1 MRTRHNLRYTL
12 EKTLRPYLEK
22 LRQQAQATPAGI
34 RKQMLLC
41 ISASLL
47 LTILVFFLGLQDG
60 VLKEGFRLPRSGY
73 GGAKQYITLEVSGL
87 TEDTS
92 VPLDITVSPKRYT
105 EEEANAVFREI
116 YDQLEELVV
125 AEGESFANLQHDL
138 RLMTKLPKYGV
149 QLSWDFYPELDPALD
164 AGSVPQDV
172 DVPAEAAVEGEVP
185 QDADAASKALA
196 ENEQSAGEDAM
207 PEALAEGGVSADED
221 VLPEDADAT
230 AIAMADQREAARA
243 YYRKY
248 RHLMDSDGTL
258 HNETLPPG
266 TVVTGYLSLIM
277 STDIVPTST
286 DGATKYLKTQYHSA
300 PYRIY
305 VGIVPRALS
314 RYESL
319 LLQLQQAITAE
330 DEGSLGENMLSL
342 PTEIDG
348 QRIYYSEHEDQSYLL
363 LPLLGVIAAM
373 AIYMRQG
380 QARRTEKKQREALLM
395 LDYSELVSKLMVYIG
410 AGLTVR
416 NALET
421 ISQHFDALIAR
432 GIKADRP
439 LYQELRTMVIQFRR
453 NMPESEIYLS
463 FGRRVNLKPYTKLVS
478 LIEQNRMNGAR
489 NLRAMLELEMEDA
502 FEQRKT
508 TARRLGEEAG
518 TKLLLPLFIM
528 LGIVMII
535 VIVPAM
541 SALG

>member
-1 MRTRHNLRYTL
+1 MRTRHSLRRTL
-12 EKTLRPYLEK
+12 EKTLRPYLQK

-73 GGAKQYITLEVSGL
+73 GGSKQYITLEVSGL

-149 QLSWDFYPELDPALD
+149 QLSWDFYPELDPALA
-164 AGSVPQDV
+164 AGSVPPDA
-172 DVPAEAAVEGEVP
+172 DAPAEAAGEGEMP
-185 QDADAASKALA
+185 LGDDAPA
-196 ENEQSAGEDAM
+196 ET
-207 PEALAEGGVSADED
+207 LAEGGGSTDADAPAEAAAENEAAA
-221 VLPEDADAT
+221 EDADAT
-230 AIAMADQREAARA
+230 AIAMAEQREAARA

-286 DGATKYLKTQYHSA
+286 DGETKYLKTQYHSA

-319 LLQLQQAITAE
+319 LLQLQQAITTE
-330 DEGSLGENMLSL
+330 DEDSLGENMLSL

-348 QRIYYSEHEDQSYLL
+348 QRIYYREHEDRSYLL

-373 AIYMRQG
+373 AIYMHQG

-432 GIKADRP
+432 GIKEDRP

>member
-1 MRTRHNLRYTL
+1 MRTRHSLRRTL
-12 EKTLRPYLEK
+12 EKTLRPYLQK

-60 VLKEGFRLPRSGY
+60 TLKEGFRLPRSGY
-73 GGAKQYITLEVSGL
+73 GGSKQYITLEVSGL
-87 TEDTS
+87 TEDSS

-116 YDQLEELVV
+116 YEQLEELVV

-138 RLMTKLPKYGV
+138 HLMTKLPKYGV
-149 QLSWDFYPELDPALD
+149 ELSWDFYPELDPAM
-164 AGSVPQDV
+164 S
-172 DVPAEAAVEGEVP
+172 
-185 QDADAASKALA
+185 
-196 ENEQSAGEDAM
+196 EQ
-207 PEALAEGGVSADED
+207 
-221 VLPEDADAT
+221 
-230 AIAMADQREAARA
+230 QEAARA

-258 HNETLPPG
+258 RNETLPPG

-277 STDIVPTST
+277 STDIVPENV
-286 DGATKYLKTQYHSA
+286 DGETKYLKTQYHSA

-305 VGIVPRALS
+305 VGIVPRELS

-319 LLQLQQAITAE
+319 LLQLQQSITAE

-348 QRIYYSEHEDQSYLL
+348 QRIYYSEHEDRSYLL

-432 GIKADRP
+432 GIKEDRP

>member
-1 MRTRHNLRYTL
+1 MRTRHALRRTL
-12 EKTLRPYLEK
+12 EKTLQPYLQK
-22 LRQQAQATPAGI
+22 LRQQAQATPAEI

-60 VLKEGFRLPRSGY
+60 TLKEGFRLPRSGY
-73 GGAKQYITLEVSGL
+73 GGSKQYITLEVSGL

-92 VPLDITVSPKRYT
+92 VPLDITVNPKRYT

-138 RLMTKLPKYGV
+138 HLMTKLPKYGV
-149 QLSWDFYPELDPALD
+149 QLSWDFYPELDPAL
-164 AGSVPQDV
+164 ASGSLPQD
-172 DVPAEAAVEGEVP
+172 
-185 QDADAASKALA
+185 
-196 ENEQSAGEDAM
+196 EDA
-207 PEALAEGGVSADED
+207 PAEALAEDAVSADVDAPAEA
-221 VLPEDADAT
+221 LPEGEVTAEAADAV
-230 AIAMADQREAARA
+230 AIAMAEQREAARA

-277 STDIVPTST
+277 STDIVPKST
-286 DGATKYLKTQYHSA
+286 DGETKYLKTQYHSA

-305 VGIVPRALS
+305 VSIVPRALS

-348 QRIYYSEHEDQSYLL
+348 QRICYSEHEDRSYLL

-432 GIKADRP
+432 GIKEDRP

>member
-1 MRTRHNLRYTL
+1 MRTRHSLRRTL
-12 EKTLRPYLEK
+12 EKTLQPYLQK
-22 LRQQAQATPAGI
+22 LRQQAQATPVGI

-73 GGAKQYITLEVSGL
+73 GGSKQYITLEVSGL
-87 TEDTS
+87 TEGTS

-138 RLMTKLPKYGV
+138 HLMTKLPKYGV
-149 QLSWDFYPELDPALD
+149 QLSWDFYPELDPALA
-164 AGSVPQDV
+164 AGSVPQDA
-172 DVPAEAAVEGEVP
+172 DAPAEATDEGEMP
-185 QDADAASKALA
+185 LGDDAPA
-196 ENEQSAGEDAM
+196 EAF
-207 PEALAEGGVSADED
+207 AEGEAVT
-221 VLPEDADAT
+221 EDADAT
-230 AIAMADQREAARA
+230 AIAMAEQREAARA

-258 HNETLPPG
+258 HNETLAPG

-286 DGATKYLKTQYHSA
+286 DGETKYLKTQYHSA

-319 LLQLQQAITAE
+319 LLQLQQAITSE

-348 QRIYYSEHEDQSYLL
+348 QRIYYSEHEDRSYLL

-432 GIKADRP
+432 GIKEDRP

>member
-1 MRTRHNLRYTL
+1 
-12 EKTLRPYLEK
+12 
-22 LRQQAQATPAGI
+22 
-34 RKQMLLC
+34 MLLC

-73 GGAKQYITLEVSGL
+73 GGSKQYITLEVSGL

-149 QLSWDFYPELDPALD
+149 QLSWDFYPELDPALA
-164 AGSVPQDV
+164 AGSVTP
-172 DVPAEAAVEGEVP
+172 
-185 QDADAASKALA
+185 
-196 ENEQSAGEDAM
+196 
-207 PEALAEGGVSADED
+207 DE
-221 VLPEDADAT
+221 
-230 AIAMADQREAARA
+230 ARA

-277 STDIVPTST
+277 STDIVPTGT
-286 DGATKYLKTQYHSA
+286 DGETKYLKTQYHSA

-319 LLQLQQAITAE
+319 LLQLQQAITTE

-348 QRIYYSEHEDQSYLL
+348 QRIYYSEHEDRSYLL

-432 GIKADRP
+432 GIKEDRP

>member
-1 MRTRHNLRYTL
+1 MRTRHSLRRTL
-12 EKTLRPYLEK
+12 EKTLRPFLQK

-73 GGAKQYITLEVSGL
+73 GGSKQYITLEVSGL

-149 QLSWDFYPELDPALD
+149 QLSWDFYPELDPALA
-164 AGSVPQDV
+164 AGSVPPDA
-172 DVPAEAAVEGEVP
+172 DAPAEAAGEGEMP
-185 QDADAASKALA
+185 LGDDAPA
-196 ENEQSAGEDAM
+196 ET
-207 PEALAEGGVSADED
+207 LAEGGGSTDADAPAEAAAENEAAA
-221 VLPEDADAT
+221 EDADAT
-230 AIAMADQREAARA
+230 AIAMAEQREAARA

-286 DGATKYLKTQYHSA
+286 DGETKYLKTQYHSA

-348 QRIYYSEHEDQSYLL
+348 QRIYYREHEDRSYLL
-363 LPLLGVIAAM
+363 LPLLGIIAAM

-380 QARRTEKKQREALLM
+380 QARRTEKKQRETLLM

-421 ISQHFDALIAR
+421 ISQHFDAIIAR
-432 GIKADRP
+432 GIKEDRP

>member
-1 MRTRHNLRYTL
+1 MRTRHSLRRTL
-12 EKTLRPYLEK
+12 EKTLLPYLQK
-22 LRQQAQATPAGI
+22 LRQQAQATPVEI

-60 VLKEGFRLPRSGY
+60 VLKEGFCLPRSGY
-73 GGAKQYITLEVSGL
+73 GGSKQYITLEVSGL
-87 TEDTS
+87 TEGTS

-149 QLSWDFYPELDPALD
+149 QLSWDFYPELDPALA
-164 AGSVPQDV
+164 AGSVPPDA
-172 DVPAEAAVEGEVP
+172 DAPAEAAGEGEMP
-185 QDADAASKALA
+185 LGDDASA
-196 ENEQSAGEDAM
+196 ET
-207 PEALAEGGVSADED
+207 LAEGEAAT
-221 VLPEDADAT
+221 EDADTT
-230 AIAMADQREAARA
+230 AIAMAEQREAARA

-258 HNETLPPG
+258 HNETLAPG

-286 DGATKYLKTQYHSA
+286 DGETKYLKTQYHSA

-319 LLQLQQAITAE
+319 LLQLQQAITTE

-348 QRIYYSEHEDQSYLL
+348 QRIYYSEHEDRSYLL

-432 GIKADRP
+432 GIKEDRP

>member
-1 MRTRHNLRYTL
+1 MRTRHALRRTL
-12 EKTLRPYLEK
+12 EKTLQPYLQK
-22 LRQQAQATPAGI
+22 LRQQAQATPAEI

-60 VLKEGFRLPRSGY
+60 TLKEGFRLPRSGY
-73 GGAKQYITLEVSGL
+73 GGSKQYITLEVSGL

-92 VPLDITVSPKRYT
+92 VPLDITVNPKRYT

-138 RLMTKLPKYGV
+138 HLMTKLPKYGV
-149 QLSWDFYPELDPALD
+149 QLSWDFYPELDPAL
-164 AGSVPQDV
+164 ASGSLPQDE
-172 DVPAEAAVEGEVP
+172 DAPAEALPEGEVTAEA
-185 QDADAASKALA
+185 ADA
-196 ENEQSAGEDAM
+196 
-207 PEALAEGGVSADED
+207 V
-221 VLPEDADAT
+221 
-230 AIAMADQREAARA
+230 AIAMAEQREAARA

-277 STDIVPTST
+277 STDIVPKST
-286 DGATKYLKTQYHSA
+286 EGETKYLKTQYHSA

-305 VGIVPRALS
+305 VSIVPRALS

-348 QRIYYSEHEDQSYLL
+348 QRIYYSEHEDRSYLL

-432 GIKADRP
+432 GIKEDRP

>member
-1 MRTRHNLRYTL
+1 MRTRHSLRRTL
-12 EKTLRPYLEK
+12 EKTLRPYLQK
-22 LRQQAQATPAGI
+22 LRQQAQATPVEI

-60 VLKEGFRLPRSGY
+60 VLKEGFCLPRSGY
-73 GGAKQYITLEVSGL
+73 GGSKQYITLEVSGL
-87 TEDTS
+87 TEGTS
-92 VPLDITVSPKRYT
+92 VPLDISVSPKRYT

-138 RLMTKLPKYGV
+138 HLMTKLPKYGV
-149 QLSWDFYPELDPALD
+149 QLSWDFYPELDPALA
-164 AGSVPQDV
+164 AGSVTP
-172 DVPAEAAVEGEVP
+172 
-185 QDADAASKALA
+185 DADAATEAAAADEMLLD
-196 ENEQSAGEDAM
+196 EDASA
-207 PEALAEGGVSADED
+207 ETLAEGEAATK
-221 VLPEDADAT
+221 DADTT
-230 AIAMADQREAARA
+230 AIAMAEQREAARA

-258 HNETLPPG
+258 HNETLAPG

-286 DGATKYLKTQYHSA
+286 DGETKYLKTQYHSA

-348 QRIYYSEHEDQSYLL
+348 QRIYYSEHEDRSYLL

-432 GIKADRP
+432 GIKEDRP

>member
-1 MRTRHNLRYTL
+1 MRTRHSLRRTL
-12 EKTLRPYLEK
+12 EKTLRPYLQK

-73 GGAKQYITLEVSGL
+73 GGSKQYITLEVSGL

-149 QLSWDFYPELDPALD
+149 QLSWDFYPELDPALA
-164 AGSVPQDV
+164 AGSVPPDA
-172 DVPAEAAVEGEVP
+172 DAPAEAAGEGEMP
-185 QDADAASKALA
+185 LGDDASA
-196 ENEQSAGEDAM
+196 ET
-207 PEALAEGGVSADED
+207 LAEGEAAT
-221 VLPEDADAT
+221 EDADTT
-230 AIAMADQREAARA
+230 AIAMAEQREAARA

-258 HNETLPPG
+258 HNETLAPG

-286 DGATKYLKTQYHSA
+286 DGETKYLKTQYHSA

-319 LLQLQQAITAE
+319 LLQLQQAITTE

-348 QRIYYSEHEDQSYLL
+348 QRIYYSEHEDRSYLL

-432 GIKADRP
+432 GIKEDRP

>member
-1 MRTRHNLRYTL
+1 MRTRHSLRRTL
-12 EKTLRPYLEK
+12 EKTLRPYLQK

-41 ISASLL
+41 ISASLF

-73 GGAKQYITLEVSGL
+73 GGSKQYITLEVSGL

-149 QLSWDFYPELDPALD
+149 QLSWDFYPELDPAL
-164 AGSVPQDV
+164 ASGSVPPDA
-172 DVPAEAAVEGEVP
+172 DAPAEAAA
-185 QDADAASKALA
+185 ADEMLLD
-196 ENEQSAGEDAM
+196 EDASA
-207 PEALAEGGVSADED
+207 ETLAEGEAAT
-221 VLPEDADAT
+221 EDADAT
-230 AIAMADQREAARA
+230 AIAMAEQREAARA

-277 STDIVPTST
+277 STDVVPTST
-286 DGATKYLKTQYHSA
+286 DGETKYLKTQYHSA

-319 LLQLQQAITAE
+319 LLQLQQAITTE

-348 QRIYYSEHEDQSYLL
+348 QRIYYSEHEDRSYLL

-380 QARRTEKKQREALLM
+380 QARRTEKKHRESLLM

-421 ISQHFDALIAR
+421 ISQHFDALISR
-432 GIKADRP
+432 GIKEDRP

>member
-1 MRTRHNLRYTL
+1 MRTRHSLRHTL
-12 EKTLRPYLEK
+12 EKTLRPFLQK
-22 LRQQAQATPAGI
+22 LRQQAQATPAEI

-60 VLKEGFRLPRSGY
+60 TLKEGFRLPRSGY
-73 GGAKQYITLEVSGL
+73 GGSKQYITLEVSGL

-105 EEEANAVFREI
+105 EEEADAVFSEI

-138 RLMTKLPKYGV
+138 HLMTKLPKYGV
-149 QLSWDFYPELDPALD
+149 QLSWDFYPELDPAIA
-164 AGSVPQDV
+164 AGSVPQDE
-172 DVPAEAAVEGEVP
+172 DVPAEALAEGEAP
-185 QDADAASKALA
+185 SDEDAPTEAADAA
-196 ENEQSAGEDAM
+196 
-207 PEALAEGGVSADED
+207 
-221 VLPEDADAT
+221 
-230 AIAMADQREAARA
+230 AIAMAEQREAARA

-277 STDIVPTST
+277 STDIVPKSAE
-286 DGATKYLKTQYHSA
+286 GEMKYLKTQYHSA

-305 VGIVPRALS
+305 VGIVPRELS

-348 QRIYYSEHEDQSYLL
+348 QRIYYSEHEDRSYLL
-363 LPLLGVIAAM
+363 LPLLGVVAAM

-380 QARRTEKKQREALLM
+380 QAHRTEKKQREALLM

-453 NMPESEIYLS
+453 NMPESEIYLL

>member
-1 MRTRHNLRYTL
+1 MRTRHSLRRTL
-12 EKTLRPYLEK
+12 EKTLRPFLQK

-60 VLKEGFRLPRSGY
+60 TLKEGFRLPRSGY
-73 GGAKQYITLEVSGL
+73 GGSKQYITLEVSGL

-105 EEEANAVFREI
+105 EEEAEAVFREI
-116 YDQLEELVV
+116 YEQLEELVV

-138 RLMTKLPKYGV
+138 HLMTKLPKYGV
-149 QLSWDFYPELDPALD
+149 QLSWDFYPELDPAMA
-164 AGSVPQDV
+164 AGSVPQDE
-172 DVPAEAAVEGEVP
+172 DVPAEALVENEVP
-185 QDADAASKALA
+185 QDDDA
-196 ENEQSAGEDAM
+196 SA
-207 PEALAEGGVSADED
+207 EALAEGEAPSDED
-221 VLPEDADAT
+221 TLPEDADAA
-230 AIAMADQREAARA
+230 AIAMAEQREAARA

-277 STDIVPTST
+277 STDIVPENV
-286 DGATKYLKTQYHSA
+286 DGEAKYLKTQYHSA

-305 VGIVPRALS
+305 VGIVPRELS

-348 QRIYYSEHEDQSYLL
+348 QRIYYSEHEDRSYLL

-432 GIKADRP
+432 GIKEDRP

>member
-1 MRTRHNLRYTL
+1 MRTRQTLRRTL
-12 EKTLRPYLEK
+12 EKTLRPYLQK
-22 LRQQAQATPAGI
+22 LRQQAQATPVGI

-73 GGAKQYITLEVSGL
+73 GGSKQYITLEVSGL

-149 QLSWDFYPELDPALD
+149 QLSWDFYPELDPAIA
-164 AGSVPQDV
+164 AGSVTP
-172 DVPAEAAVEGEVP
+172 
-185 QDADAASKALA
+185 DADT
-196 ENEQSAGEDAM
+196 
-207 PEALAEGGVSADED
+207 
-221 VLPEDADAT
+221 T
-230 AIAMADQREAARA
+230 AIAMAEQREAARA

-258 HNETLPPG
+258 HNETLAPG

-286 DGATKYLKTQYHSA
+286 DGETKYLKTQYHSA

-348 QRIYYSEHEDQSYLL
+348 QRIYYSEHEDRSYLL

-380 QARRTEKKQREALLM
+380 QARRTEKKQREALLI

-421 ISQHFDALIAR
+421 ISQHFDTLIAR
-432 GIKADRP
+432 GIKEDRP

>member
-1 MRTRHNLRYTL
+1 MRTRHSLRRTL
-12 EKTLRPYLEK
+12 EKTLRPFLQK

-60 VLKEGFRLPRSGY
+60 TLKEGFRLPRSSY
-73 GGAKQYITLEVSGL
+73 GGQKQYITLEVSGL

-105 EEEANAVFREI
+105 EEEAEAVFREI
-116 YDQLEELVV
+116 YEQLEELVV

-138 RLMTKLPKYGV
+138 HLMTKLPKYGV
-149 QLSWDFYPELDPALD
+149 QLSWDFYPELDPEM
-164 AGSVPQDV
+164 
-172 DVPAEAAVEGEVP
+172 AE
-185 QDADAASKALA
+185 
-196 ENEQSAGEDAM
+196 
-207 PEALAEGGVSADED
+207 
-221 VLPEDADAT
+221 
-230 AIAMADQREAARA
+230 QREAARA

-258 HNETLPPG
+258 HNETLAPG

-277 STDIVPTST
+277 STDIVPKSAE
-286 DGATKYLKTQYHSA
+286 GETKYLKTQYHSA

-305 VGIVPRALS
+305 VGIVPRELS

-348 QRIYYSEHEDQSYLL
+348 QRIYYSEHEDRSYLL
-363 LPLLGVIAAM
+363 LPLLGVVAAM

-432 GIKADRP
+432 GIKEDRP

>member
-1 MRTRHNLRYTL
+1 MRARHSLRRTL
-12 EKTLRPYLEK
+12 EKTLRPYLQK
-22 LRQQAQATPAGI
+22 LRQQAQATPAEI

-41 ISASLL
+41 ICASLL

-60 VLKEGFRLPRSGY
+60 TLKEGFRLPRSGY
-73 GGAKQYITLEVSGL
+73 GGSKQYITLEVSGL

-105 EEEANAVFREI
+105 EEEADAVFREI

-138 RLMTKLPKYGV
+138 HLMTKLPKYGV
-149 QLSWDFYPELDPALD
+149 QLSWDFYPELDPAMA
-164 AGSVPQDV
+164 AGAVPQDD
-172 DVPAEAAVEGEVP
+172 DVSAEAWTEDRLP
-185 QDADAASKALA
+185 QDADAPA
-196 ENEQSAGEDAM
+196 
-207 PEALAEGGVSADED
+207 EALAEDEAPSDED
-221 VLPEDADAT
+221 TLPEDADAA
-230 AIAMADQREAARA
+230 AIAMAEQRETARA

-258 HNETLPPG
+258 HNETLTPG

-277 STDIVPTST
+277 STDIVPENV
-286 DGATKYLKTQYHSA
+286 DGEAKYLKTQYHSA

-305 VGIVPRALS
+305 VGIVPRELS

-330 DEGSLGENMLSL
+330 DAGSLGENMLSL

-348 QRIYYSEHEDQSYLL
+348 QRIYYSEHEDRSYLL

-395 LDYSELVSKLMVYIG
+395 LDYSELVSKFMVYIG

-432 GIKADRP
+432 GIKEDRP

-489 NLRAMLELEMEDA
+489 NLRALLELEMEDA

>member
-1 MRTRHNLRYTL
+1 MRTRHSLRRTL
-12 EKTLRPYLEK
+12 EKTLRPYLQK

-34 RKQMLLC
+34 RNQMLLC

-73 GGAKQYITLEVSGL
+73 GGSKQYITLEVSGL

-149 QLSWDFYPELDPALD
+149 QLSWDFYPELDPALA
-164 AGSVPQDV
+164 AGSVPQDT
-172 DVPAEAAVEGEVP
+172 DAATETAGEGEMP
-185 QDADAASKALA
+185 L
-196 ENEQSAGEDAM
+196 GEDA
-207 PEALAEGGVSADED
+207 PAEALAEGEVSMDED
-221 VLPEDADAT
+221 ASAETLAEGEAAIEDADAT
-230 AIAMADQREAARA
+230 AIAMAEQREAARA

-286 DGATKYLKTQYHSA
+286 DGETKYLKTQYHSA

-319 LLQLQQAITAE
+319 LLQLQQAITTE

-348 QRIYYSEHEDQSYLL
+348 QRIYYSEHEDRSYLL

-432 GIKADRP
+432 GIKEDRP

>member
-1 MRTRHNLRYTL
+1 MRTRHSLRRTL
-12 EKTLRPYLEK
+12 EKTLRPFLQK
-22 LRQQAQATPAGI
+22 LRQQAQATPAEI

-60 VLKEGFRLPRSGY
+60 TLKEGFRLPRSGY
-73 GGAKQYITLEVSGL
+73 GGSKQYITLEVSGL

-105 EEEANAVFREI
+105 EEEANTVFREI
-116 YDQLEELVV
+116 YEQLEELVV

-138 RLMTKLPKYGV
+138 HLMTKLPKYGV
-149 QLSWDFYPELDPALD
+149 ELSWDFYPELDPAM
-164 AGSVPQDV
+164 S
-172 DVPAEAAVEGEVP
+172 
-185 QDADAASKALA
+185 
-196 ENEQSAGEDAM
+196 EQ
-207 PEALAEGGVSADED
+207 
-221 VLPEDADAT
+221 
-230 AIAMADQREAARA
+230 QEAARA

-277 STDIVPTST
+277 STDIVPENV
-286 DGATKYLKTQYHSA
+286 DGEAKYLKTQYHSA

-305 VGIVPRALS
+305 VGIVPRELS

-348 QRIYYSEHEDQSYLL
+348 QRIFYSEHEDRSYLL

>member
-1 MRTRHNLRYTL
+1 MRTRHSLRRTL
-12 EKTLRPYLEK
+12 EKTLRPYLQK

-60 VLKEGFRLPRSGY
+60 ILKEGFRLPRSGY
-73 GGAKQYITLEVSGL
+73 GGSKQYITLEVSGL

-164 AGSVPQDV
+164 TSSVPPDA
-172 DVPAEAAVEGEVP
+172 DAPAEAVAADEMPLGD
-185 QDADAASKALA
+185 DAPA
-196 ENEQSAGEDAM
+196 ET
-207 PEALAEGGVSADED
+207 LAEGEAAT
-221 VLPEDADAT
+221 EDADTT
-230 AIAMADQREAARA
+230 AIAMAEQREAARA

-258 HNETLPPG
+258 HNETLAPG

-286 DGATKYLKTQYHSA
+286 DGETKYLKTQYHSA

-319 LLQLQQAITAE
+319 LLQLQQAITTE

-348 QRIYYSEHEDQSYLL
+348 QRIYYSEHEDRSYLL

-432 GIKADRP
+432 GIKEDRP

>member
-1 MRTRHNLRYTL
+1 MRTRHSLRRTL
-12 EKTLRPYLEK
+12 EKTLRPFLQK
-22 LRQQAQATPAGI
+22 LRQQAQATPAEI

-60 VLKEGFRLPRSGY
+60 TLKEGFRLPRSGY
-73 GGAKQYITLEVSGL
+73 GGSKQYITLEVSGL

-105 EEEANAVFREI
+105 EEEADAVFREI
-116 YDQLEELVV
+116 YEQLEELVV

-138 RLMTKLPKYGV
+138 HLMTKLPKYGV
-149 QLSWDFYPELDPALD
+149 ELSWDFYPELDPAM
-164 AGSVPQDV
+164 S
-172 DVPAEAAVEGEVP
+172 
-185 QDADAASKALA
+185 
-196 ENEQSAGEDAM
+196 EQ
-207 PEALAEGGVSADED
+207 
-221 VLPEDADAT
+221 
-230 AIAMADQREAARA
+230 QEAARA

-277 STDIVPTST
+277 STDIVPK
-286 DGATKYLKTQYHSA
+286 DVDNEVKYLKTQYHSA

-305 VGIVPRALS
+305 VGIVPRELS

-348 QRIYYSEHEDQSYLL
+348 QRIYYSEHEDRSYLL

-508 TARRLGEEAG
+508 AARRLGEEAG

>member
-1 MRTRHNLRYTL
+1 MRTRHSLRHTL
-12 EKTLRPYLEK
+12 EKTLRPYLQK
-22 LRQQAQATPAGI
+22 LRQQAQATPAEI

-60 VLKEGFRLPRSGY
+60 TLKEGFRLPRSGY
-73 GGAKQYITLEVSGL
+73 GGQKQYITLEVSGL

-105 EEEANAVFREI
+105 EEEADAVFREI

-138 RLMTKLPKYGV
+138 HLMTKLPKYGV
-149 QLSWDFYPELDPALD
+149 QLSWDFYPELDPAMA
-164 AGSVPQDV
+164 AGSVPQD
-172 DVPAEAAVEGEVP
+172 D
-185 QDADAASKALA
+185 DA
-196 ENEQSAGEDAM
+196 SA
-207 PEALAEGGVSADED
+207 EALAEDEAPSDED
-221 VLPEDADAT
+221 TLPEDADAA
-230 AIAMADQREAARA
+230 AIAMAEQREAARA

-258 HNETLPPG
+258 HNETLAPG

-277 STDIVPTST
+277 STDIVPKSAE
-286 DGATKYLKTQYHSA
+286 GETKYLKTQYHST

-348 QRIYYSEHEDQSYLL
+348 QRIYYSEHEDRSYLL
-363 LPLLGVIAAM
+363 LPLLGVVAAM

-489 NLRAMLELEMEDA
+489 NLRVLLELEMEDA

>member
-1 MRTRHNLRYTL
+1 MRTRHSLRRAL
-12 EKTLRPYLEK
+12 EKTLRPFLQK

-60 VLKEGFRLPRSGY
+60 VLKEGFCLPRSGY
-73 GGAKQYITLEVSGL
+73 GGQKQYITLEVSGL
-87 TEDTS
+87 TEGTS

-105 EEEANAVFREI
+105 EEEADAVFREI

-149 QLSWDFYPELDPALD
+149 QLSWDFYPELDPALA
-164 AGSVPQDV
+164 AGSVPQDA
-172 DVPAEAAVEGEVP
+172 DAPAEATDEGEMP
-185 QDADAASKALA
+185 LGDDAPA
-196 ENEQSAGEDAM
+196 
-207 PEALAEGGVSADED
+207 EALAEGEAVT
-221 VLPEDADAT
+221 EDADAT
-230 AIAMADQREAARA
+230 AIAMAEQREAARA

-258 HNETLPPG
+258 HNETLAPG

-286 DGATKYLKTQYHSA
+286 DGETKYLKTQYHSA

-319 LLQLQQAITAE
+319 LLQLQQAITSE

-348 QRIYYSEHEDQSYLL
+348 QRIYYREHEDRSYLL

-432 GIKADRP
+432 GIKEDRP

>member
-1 MRTRHNLRYTL
+1 MRTRHSLRHTL
-12 EKTLRPYLEK
+12 EKTLRPYLQK
-22 LRQQAQATPAGI
+22 LRQQAQATPAEI

-60 VLKEGFRLPRSGY
+60 TLKEGFRLPRSGY
-73 GGAKQYITLEVSGL
+73 GGSKQYITLEVSGL

-105 EEEANAVFREI
+105 EEEADAVFREI

-138 RLMTKLPKYGV
+138 HLMTKLPKYGV
-149 QLSWDFYPELDPALD
+149 QLSWDFYPELDPAMA
-164 AGSVPQDV
+164 AGSVPQD
-172 DVPAEAAVEGEVP
+172 D
-185 QDADAASKALA
+185 DA
-196 ENEQSAGEDAM
+196 SA
-207 PEALAEGGVSADED
+207 EALAEGEVSTDED
-221 VLPEDADAT
+221 APTEAADAA
-230 AIAMADQREAARA
+230 AIAMAEQREAARA

-277 STDIVPTST
+277 STDIVPENV
-286 DGATKYLKTQYHSA
+286 DGETKYLKTQYHSA

-305 VGIVPRALS
+305 VGIVPRELS

-348 QRIYYSEHEDQSYLL
+348 QRIYYSEHEDRSYLL

-432 GIKADRP
+432 GIKEDRP

-489 NLRAMLELEMEDA
+489 NLRVLLELEMEDA

>member
-1 MRTRHNLRYTL
+1 MRTRHALRRTL
-12 EKTLRPYLEK
+12 EKTLRPYLQK
-22 LRQQAQATPAGI
+22 LRQQAQATPAEI

-60 VLKEGFRLPRSGY
+60 TLKEGFRLPRSGY
-73 GGAKQYITLEVSGL
+73 GGSKQYITLEVSGL

-92 VPLDITVSPKRYT
+92 VPLDITVNPKRYT

-138 RLMTKLPKYGV
+138 HLMTKLPKYGV
-149 QLSWDFYPELDPALD
+149 QLSWDFYPELDPAL
-164 AGSVPQDV
+164 ASGSLPQD
-172 DVPAEAAVEGEVP
+172 
-185 QDADAASKALA
+185 
-196 ENEQSAGEDAM
+196 EDA
-207 PEALAEGGVSADED
+207 PAEALAEDAVSVD
-221 VLPEDADAT
+221 VDAPAEALPEGEVTAEAADAV
-230 AIAMADQREAARA
+230 AIAMAEQREAARA

-277 STDIVPTST
+277 STDIVPKST
-286 DGATKYLKTQYHSA
+286 EGETKYLKTQYHSA

-305 VGIVPRALS
+305 VSIVPRALS

-348 QRIYYSEHEDQSYLL
+348 QRICYSEHEDRSYLL

-432 GIKADRP
+432 GIKEDRP

>member
-1 MRTRHNLRYTL
+1 MRTRHSLRRTL
-12 EKTLRPYLEK
+12 EKTLRPYLQK

-73 GGAKQYITLEVSGL
+73 GGSKQYITLEVSGL

-149 QLSWDFYPELDPALD
+149 QLSWDFYPELDPALA
-164 AGSVPQDV
+164 AGSVPQDT
-172 DVPAEAAVEGEVP
+172 DAAAETAGEGEMP
-185 QDADAASKALA
+185 LGDDASA
-196 ENEQSAGEDAM
+196 ET
-207 PEALAEGGVSADED
+207 LAEGEAAT
-221 VLPEDADAT
+221 EDADTT
-230 AIAMADQREAARA
+230 AIAMAEQREAARA

-286 DGATKYLKTQYHSA
+286 DGETKYLKTQYHSA

-319 LLQLQQAITAE
+319 LLQLQQAITTE

-348 QRIYYSEHEDQSYLL
+348 QRIYYSEHEDRSYLL

-432 GIKADRP
+432 GIKEDRP

>member
-1 MRTRHNLRYTL
+1 MRTRHSLRRTL
-12 EKTLRPYLEK
+12 EKTLRPFLQK
-22 LRQQAQATPAGI
+22 LRQQAQATPAEI

-60 VLKEGFRLPRSGY
+60 TLKEGFRLPRSGY
-73 GGAKQYITLEVSGL
+73 GGQKQYITLEVSGL

-92 VPLDITVSPKRYT
+92 VPLDITISPKRYT
-105 EEEANAVFREI
+105 EEEADAVFREI
-116 YDQLEELVV
+116 YEQLEELVV

-138 RLMTKLPKYGV
+138 HLMTKLPKYGV
-149 QLSWDFYPELDPALD
+149 QLSWDFYPELDPAMA
-164 AGSVPQDV
+164 AGSVPQDA
-172 DVPAEAAVEGEVP
+172 DAPAEAWTEDEVPQDADAPAEALAEDEVP
-185 QDADAASKALA
+185 QDADAA
-196 ENEQSAGEDAM
+196 
-207 PEALAEGGVSADED
+207 
-221 VLPEDADAT
+221 
-230 AIAMADQREAARA
+230 AIAMAEQREAARA

-248 RHLMDSDGTL
+248 RHLIDSDGTL

-286 DGATKYLKTQYHSA
+286 DGETKYLKTQYHSA

-305 VGIVPRALS
+305 IGIVPRALS

-319 LLQLQQAITAE
+319 LLQLQQAITTE

-348 QRIYYSEHEDQSYLL
+348 QRIYYSEHEDRSYLL

-432 GIKADRP
+432 GIKEDRP

-478 LIEQNRMNGAR
+478 LVEQNRMNGAR

>member
-1 MRTRHNLRYTL
+1 MRTRHSLRRTL
-12 EKTLRPYLEK
+12 EKTLQPYLQK
-22 LRQQAQATPAGI
+22 LRQQAQATPVGI

-73 GGAKQYITLEVSGL
+73 GGSKQYITLEVSGL

-164 AGSVPQDV
+164 AGSVPQDT
-172 DVPAEAAVEGEVP
+172 DAATETAGEGEMP
-185 QDADAASKALA
+185 L
-196 ENEQSAGEDAM
+196 GEDA
-207 PEALAEGGVSADED
+207 PAEALAEGEVSMDED
-221 VLPEDADAT
+221 ASAETLAEGEAAIEDADAT
-230 AIAMADQREAARA
+230 AIAMAEQREAARA

-258 HNETLPPG
+258 HNETLAPG

-286 DGATKYLKTQYHSA
+286 DGETKYLKTQYHSA

-319 LLQLQQAITAE
+319 LLQLQQAITTE

-348 QRIYYSEHEDQSYLL
+348 QRIYYSEHEDRSYLL

-432 GIKADRP
+432 GIKEDRP

-508 TARRLGEEAG
+508 TARRLGEESG

>member
-1 MRTRHNLRYTL
+1 MRTRHSLRRTL
-12 EKTLRPYLEK
+12 EKTLRPYLQK
-22 LRQQAQATPAGI
+22 LRQQAQATPVEI

-41 ISASLL
+41 ISTSLL

-60 VLKEGFRLPRSGY
+60 VLKEGLCLPRSGY
-73 GGAKQYITLEVSGL
+73 GGSKQYITLEVSGL
-87 TEDTS
+87 TEGTS

-105 EEEANAVFREI
+105 EEEADAVFREI

-138 RLMTKLPKYGV
+138 HLMTKLPKYGV
-149 QLSWDFYPELDPALD
+149 QLSWDFYPELDPALV
-164 AGSVPQDV
+164 AGSVPQDA
-172 DVPAEAAVEGEVP
+172 DAPAEAT
-185 QDADAASKALA
+185 
-196 ENEQSAGEDAM
+196 GEDEM
-207 PEALAEGGVSADED
+207 PLGDDAPAEALAEGEAVT
-221 VLPEDADAT
+221 EDADAT
-230 AIAMADQREAARA
+230 AIAMAEQREAARA

-258 HNETLPPG
+258 HNETLAPG

-286 DGATKYLKTQYHSA
+286 DGETKYLKTQYHSA

-319 LLQLQQAITAE
+319 LLQLQQAITTE

-348 QRIYYSEHEDQSYLL
+348 QRIYYSEHEDRCYLL

-432 GIKADRP
+432 GIKEDRP

>member
-1 MRTRHNLRYTL
+1 MRTRQTLRRTL
-12 EKTLRPYLEK
+12 EKTLRPYLQK

-47 LTILVFFLGLQDG
+47 LTILVFLLGLQDG

-73 GGAKQYITLEVSGL
+73 GGSKQYITLEVSGL

-149 QLSWDFYPELDPALD
+149 QLSWDFYPELDPALS
-164 AGSVPQDV
+164 AGSVTPDA
-172 DVPAEAAVEGEVP
+172 DAPAEAAAADEMLLDEDASAETLAEGEVSMDV
-185 QDADAASKALA
+185 DAPAEVAA
-196 ENEQSAGEDAM
+196 EN
-207 PEALAEGGVSADED
+207 
-221 VLPEDADAT
+221 ADAT
-230 AIAMADQREAARA
+230 AIAMAEQREAARA

-286 DGATKYLKTQYHSA
+286 DGETKYLKTQYHST

-319 LLQLQQAITAE
+319 LLQLQQAITTE

-348 QRIYYSEHEDQSYLL
+348 QRIYYSEHEDRSYLL

-432 GIKADRP
+432 GIKEDRP

>member
-1 MRTRHNLRYTL
+1 MRTRHSLRRTL
-12 EKTLRPYLEK
+12 EKTLRPYLQK

-73 GGAKQYITLEVSGL
+73 GGSKQYITLEVSGL

-149 QLSWDFYPELDPALD
+149 QLSWDFYPELDPALA
-164 AGSVPQDV
+164 AGSVTPDANAPTEAAAE
-172 DVPAEAAVEGEVP
+172 DEMPLGDDAPAET
-185 QDADAASKALA
+185 
-196 ENEQSAGEDAM
+196 
-207 PEALAEGGVSADED
+207 LAEGEAAA
-221 VLPEDADAT
+221 EDADAT
-230 AIAMADQREAARA
+230 AIAMAEQREAARA

-258 HNETLPPG
+258 HNETLAPG

-277 STDIVPTST
+277 STDIVPTGT
-286 DGATKYLKTQYHSA
+286 DGETKYLKTQYHSA

-319 LLQLQQAITAE
+319 LLQLQQAITTE

-348 QRIYYSEHEDQSYLL
+348 QRIYYSEHEDRSYLL

-421 ISQHFDALIAR
+421 ISQHFDALITR
-432 GIKADRP
+432 GIKEDRP

>member
-1 MRTRHNLRYTL
+1 
-12 EKTLRPYLEK
+12 
-22 LRQQAQATPAGI
+22 
-34 RKQMLLC
+34 
-41 ISASLL
+41 
-47 LTILVFFLGLQDG
+47 
-60 VLKEGFRLPRSGY
+60 
-73 GGAKQYITLEVSGL
+73 
-87 TEDTS
+87 
-92 VPLDITVSPKRYT
+92 
-105 EEEANAVFREI
+105 
-116 YDQLEELVV
+116 
-125 AEGESFANLQHDL
+125 
-138 RLMTKLPKYGV
+138 
-149 QLSWDFYPELDPALD
+149 
-164 AGSVPQDV
+164 
-172 DVPAEAAVEGEVP
+172 
-185 QDADAASKALA
+185 
-196 ENEQSAGEDAM
+196 
-207 PEALAEGGVSADED
+207 
-221 VLPEDADAT
+221 
-230 AIAMADQREAARA
+230 
-243 YYRKY
+243 
-248 RHLMDSDGTL
+248 MDSDGTL

-286 DGATKYLKTQYHSA
+286 DGETKYLKTKYHSA

-319 LLQLQQAITAE
+319 LLQLQQAITTE

-348 QRIYYSEHEDQSYLL
+348 QRIYYSEHEDRSYLL

-432 GIKADRP
+432 GIKEDRP

>member
-1 MRTRHNLRYTL
+1 MRTRHALRRTL
-12 EKTLRPYLEK
+12 EKTLQPYLQK
-22 LRQQAQATPAGI
+22 LRQQAQATPAEI

-60 VLKEGFRLPRSGY
+60 TLKEGFRLPRSGY
-73 GGAKQYITLEVSGL
+73 GGSKQYITLEVSGL

-92 VPLDITVSPKRYT
+92 VPLDITVNPKRYT

-138 RLMTKLPKYGV
+138 HLMTKLPKYGV
-149 QLSWDFYPELDPALD
+149 QLSWDFYPELDPAL
-164 AGSVPQDV
+164 ASGSLPQD
-172 DVPAEAAVEGEVP
+172 
-185 QDADAASKALA
+185 
-196 ENEQSAGEDAM
+196 EDA
-207 PEALAEGGVSADED
+207 PAEALAEDAVSADVDAPAEA
-221 VLPEDADAT
+221 LPEGEVTAEAADAV
-230 AIAMADQREAARA
+230 AIAMAEQREAARA

-277 STDIVPTST
+277 STDIVPKST
-286 DGATKYLKTQYHSA
+286 EGETKYLKTQYHSA

-305 VGIVPRALS
+305 VSIVPRALS

-348 QRIYYSEHEDQSYLL
+348 QRICYSEHEDRSYLL

-432 GIKADRP
+432 GIKEDRP

>member
-1 MRTRHNLRYTL
+1 MRARHSLRRTL
-12 EKTLRPYLEK
+12 EKTLRPFLQK
-22 LRQQAQATPAGI
+22 LRQQAQATPAEI

-60 VLKEGFRLPRSGY
+60 TLKEGFRLPRSGY
-73 GGAKQYITLEVSGL
+73 GGSKQYITLEVSGL

-105 EEEANAVFREI
+105 EEEADAVFREI
-116 YDQLEELVV
+116 YDQLEQLVV

-138 RLMTKLPKYGV
+138 HLMTKLPKYGV
-149 QLSWDFYPELDPALD
+149 QLSWDFYPELDPALAAD
-164 AGSVPQDV
+164 SVPQGEA
-172 DVPAEAAVEGEVP
+172 VPV
-185 QDADAASKALA
+185 
-196 ENEQSAGEDAM
+196 
-207 PEALAEGGVSADED
+207 EALAEGEAPSDED
-221 VLPEDADAT
+221 TLPEDADAA
-230 AIAMADQREAARA
+230 AIAIAEQREAARA

-258 HNETLPPG
+258 HNETLAPG

-277 STDIVPTST
+277 STDIVPKSAE
-286 DGATKYLKTQYHSA
+286 GETKYLKTQYHSA

-305 VGIVPRALS
+305 VGIVPRELS

-348 QRIYYSEHEDQSYLL
+348 QRIYYSEHEDRSYLL

-432 GIKADRP
+432 GIKEDRP

>member
-1 MRTRHNLRYTL
+1 MRTRHSLRRTL
-12 EKTLRPYLEK
+12 EKTLRPFLQK
-22 LRQQAQATPAGI
+22 LRQQAQATPAEI

-60 VLKEGFRLPRSGY
+60 TLKEGFRLPRSGY
-73 GGAKQYITLEVSGL
+73 GGQKQYITLEVSGL

-105 EEEANAVFREI
+105 EEEADAVFREI
-116 YDQLEELVV
+116 YEQLEELVV

-138 RLMTKLPKYGV
+138 HLMTKLPKYGV
-149 QLSWDFYPELDPALD
+149 QLSWDFYPELDPAMA
-164 AGSVPQDV
+164 AGSVPQDA
-172 DVPAEAAVEGEVP
+172 DAPAEAWTEDEVPQDADAPAEALAEDEVP
-185 QDADAASKALA
+185 QDADAA
-196 ENEQSAGEDAM
+196 
-207 PEALAEGGVSADED
+207 
-221 VLPEDADAT
+221 
-230 AIAMADQREAARA
+230 AIAMAEQREAARA

-248 RHLMDSDGTL
+248 RHLMDNDGTL
-258 HNETLPPG
+258 HNETLSPG

-277 STDIVPTST
+277 STDIVPENV
-286 DGATKYLKTQYHSA
+286 DGEAKYLKTQYHSA

-305 VGIVPRALS
+305 VGIVPRELS

-319 LLQLQQAITAE
+319 LLQLQQAITTE

-348 QRIYYSEHEDQSYLL
+348 QRIYYSEHEDLSYLL

-432 GIKADRP
+432 GIKEDRP

>member
-1 MRTRHNLRYTL
+1 MRTRHSLRRTL
-12 EKTLRPYLEK
+12 EKTLRPYLQK

-73 GGAKQYITLEVSGL
+73 GGSKQYITLEVSGL

-149 QLSWDFYPELDPALD
+149 QLSWDFYPELDPALA
-164 AGSVPQDV
+164 AGSVPPDA
-172 DVPAEAAVEGEVP
+172 DAPAEAAGEGEMP
-185 QDADAASKALA
+185 LGDDASA
-196 ENEQSAGEDAM
+196 ET
-207 PEALAEGGVSADED
+207 LAEGEAAT
-221 VLPEDADAT
+221 EDADTT
-230 AIAMADQREAARA
+230 AIAMAEQREAARA

-286 DGATKYLKTQYHSA
+286 DGETKYLKTQYHSA

-319 LLQLQQAITAE
+319 LLQLQQAITTE
-330 DEGSLGENMLSL
+330 DEDSLGENMLSL

-348 QRIYYSEHEDQSYLL
+348 QRIYYREHEDRSYLL
-363 LPLLGVIAAM
+363 LPLLGGIAAL

-432 GIKADRP
+432 GIKEDRP

>member
-1 MRTRHNLRYTL
+1 MRTRHSLRRTL
-12 EKTLRPYLEK
+12 EKTLQPYLQK
-22 LRQQAQATPAGI
+22 LRQQAQATPVGI

-73 GGAKQYITLEVSGL
+73 GGSKQYITLEVSGL

-164 AGSVPQDV
+164 AGSVPQDT
-172 DVPAEAAVEGEVP
+172 DAATETAGEGEMP
-185 QDADAASKALA
+185 L
-196 ENEQSAGEDAM
+196 GEDA
-207 PEALAEGGVSADED
+207 PAEALAEGEVSMDED
-221 VLPEDADAT
+221 ASAETLAEGEAAIEDADAT
-230 AIAMADQREAARA
+230 AIAMAEQREAARA

-258 HNETLPPG
+258 HNETLAPG

-286 DGATKYLKTQYHSA
+286 DGETKYLKTQYHSA

-319 LLQLQQAITAE
+319 LLQLQQAITTE

-348 QRIYYSEHEDQSYLL
+348 QRIYYSEHEDRSYLL

-380 QARRTEKKQREALLM
+380 QARRSEKKQREALLM

-432 GIKADRP
+432 GIKEDRP

-508 TARRLGEEAG
+508 TARRLGEESG

>member
-1 MRTRHNLRYTL
+1 MRTRHSLRRSL
-12 EKTLRPYLEK
+12 EKTLRPYLQK
-22 LRQQAQATPAGI
+22 LRQQAQATPVGI

-73 GGAKQYITLEVSGL
+73 GGSKQYITLEVSGL

-149 QLSWDFYPELDPALD
+149 QLSWDFYPELDPALS
-164 AGSVPQDV
+164 AGSVTPD
-172 DVPAEAAVEGEVP
+172 
-185 QDADAASKALA
+185 
-196 ENEQSAGEDAM
+196 
-207 PEALAEGGVSADED
+207 
-221 VLPEDADAT
+221 
-230 AIAMADQREAARA
+230 AARA

-258 HNETLPPG
+258 HNETLSPG

-277 STDIVPTST
+277 STDIVPENA
-286 DGATKYLKTQYHSA
+286 DGEAKYLKTQYHSA

-305 VGIVPRALS
+305 VGIVPRELS

-348 QRIYYSEHEDQSYLL
+348 QRIYYSEHEDRSYLL

-432 GIKADRP
+432 GIKEDRP

>member
-1 MRTRHNLRYTL
+1 MRTRHSLRRTL
-12 EKTLRPYLEK
+12 EKTLRPYLQK

-73 GGAKQYITLEVSGL
+73 GGSKQYITLEVSGL

-149 QLSWDFYPELDPALD
+149 QLSWDFYPELDPAIA
-164 AGSVPQDV
+164 AGSVPPDA
-172 DVPAEAAVEGEVP
+172 DATAEAAGEGEMP
-185 QDADAASKALA
+185 LGDDAPS
-196 ENEQSAGEDAM
+196 
-207 PEALAEGGVSADED
+207 EALTEGEAAT
-221 VLPEDADAT
+221 EDADAT
-230 AIAMADQREAARA
+230 AIAMAEQREAARV

-286 DGATKYLKTQYHSA
+286 DGETKYLKTQYHSA

-319 LLQLQQAITAE
+319 LLQLQQAITTE

-348 QRIYYSEHEDQSYLL
+348 QRIYYSEHEDRSYLL

-432 GIKADRP
+432 GIKEDRP

>member
-1 MRTRHNLRYTL
+1 MRTRHSLRRTL
-12 EKTLRPYLEK
+12 EKTLRPYLQK

-73 GGAKQYITLEVSGL
+73 GGSKQYITLEVSGL

-149 QLSWDFYPELDPALD
+149 QLSWDFYPELDPALA
-164 AGSVPQDV
+164 AGSVPQDT
-172 DVPAEAAVEGEVP
+172 DAATETAGEGEMP
-185 QDADAASKALA
+185 L
-196 ENEQSAGEDAM
+196 GEDA
-207 PEALAEGGVSADED
+207 PAEALAEGEVSMDED
-221 VLPEDADAT
+221 ASAETLAEGEAAIEDADAT
-230 AIAMADQREAARA
+230 AIAMAEQREAARA

-286 DGATKYLKTQYHSA
+286 DGETKYLKTQYHSA

-319 LLQLQQAITAE
+319 LLQLQQAITTE
-330 DEGSLGENMLSL
+330 DEDSLGENMLSL

-348 QRIYYSEHEDQSYLL
+348 QRIYYSEHKDRSYLL

-432 GIKADRP
+432 GIKEDRP